1 MSNLEIHIK
10 TVNEK
15 LQRLLRKNTSLKKE
29 NEMLNADLAALK
41 EKEKDYKATVETL
54 RQRVNILQATSGSI
68 DKKDQKDLEK
78 SIERYISEID
88 KCITILS
95 E

>member
-15 LQRLLRKNTSLKKE
+15 LQKLLKKNASLQKE
-29 NEMLNADLAALK
+29 NEMLNAELGILK
-41 EKEKDYKATVETL
+41 EKEKDYKASIETL
-54 RQRVNILQATSGSI
+54 TQKANILQAAGGSMS
-68 DKKDQKDLEK
+68 KSDQKDLEK